1 MLPLF
6 SIKFYV
12 QRIQSLI
19 IKRQYLKLPSSFD
32 NSTTEQ
38 NYKIANTSIY
48 TFFRVSF
55 LSTHKDQRFHTPA
68 SPRKGIYFLF
78 SLSVV
83 KYATIL
89 CELHVT
95 NFVKLLPPQLHISQV
110 LFLSTHKDERLLL
123 QHPQPSQPAGPRK
136 GIYFLFTSSVGCGRI
151 NYSTIFCELRVNSF
165 FVAYL
170 PFFSAEIGLSLR
182 IYVMNKD
189 FKVRVVC
196 IWKQP
201 NFIKLLALAIR

>member
-78 SLSVV
+78 
-83 KYATIL
+83 
-89 CELHVT
+89 
-95 NFVKLLPPQLHISQV
+95 
-110 LFLSTHKDERLLL
+110 
-123 QHPQPSQPAGPRK
+123 
-136 GIYFLFTSSVGCGRI
+136 TSSVGCGRI

-170 PFFSAEIGLSLR
+170 PICHFSVQKLVFHWEF
-182 IYVMNKD
+182 M
-189 FKVRVVC
+189 
-196 IWKQP
+196 WW
-201 NFIKLLALAIR
+201 IKTSKFEWCVYGNNLIL